1 MKIIPLVL
9 VGLISAHSSALA
21 QTRCS
26 TDAYG
31 NTKCRNSDGT
41 ATRASSNAFGNT
53 TYRNSVGTTRRCS
66 TDA

>member
-9 VGLISAHSSALA
+9 AGLLAAHSSAFA

-31 NTKCRNSDGT
+31 NTTC
-41 ATRASSNAFGNT
+41 
-53 TYRNSVGTTRRCS
+53 C
-66 TDA
+66 